1 MKKLLSIIVLGLLLS
16 GCGEKT
22 SKLPILE
29 CIIENPNG
37 SKTKKIYDLTEIE
50 RLDPTNNLNEE
61 EYKQFIR
68 RDGEWT
74 SLNIFENEYR
84 MNNSNIS
91 NKISRGYLMNINRE
105 TGVLEATIH
114 EPYHVDLSF
123 SDLLTVFA
131 RANTYNG
138 VCEKKEK
145 RNL

>member
-1 MKKLLSIIVLGLLLS
+1 MKKLLGIIVLGLLLS
-16 GCGEKT
+16 GCAEKS

-29 CIIENPNG
+29 CIIENPDG
-37 SKTKKIYDLTEIE
+37 SKTTQIYDLTEIE

-61 EYKQFIR
+61 EYKQFIKK
-68 RDGEWT
+68 DGEWT

-84 MNNSNIS
+84 MNHSNIS
-91 NKISRGYLMNINRE
+91 DRISKGYLVNIDRD
-105 TGVLEATIH
+105 TGKLEATIH

-131 RANTYNG
+131 KASIYYG

-145 RNL
+145 KNL